1 MFTRSELENAITE
14 YENKA
19 KSFSDCEKLATFYT
33 IYNHKFA
40 PKEQTESRATYTETV
55 IDDYGD
61 SEFYSTIQGRE
72 AADVWDVIDE
82 LMMTLQVVN
91 PKLYNATL
99 RKIDSL

>member
-1 MFTRSELENAITE
+1 MLTRRELENAIAE
-14 YENKA
+14 CESNPS
-19 KSFSDCEKLATFYT
+19 SFNDCQKLATFYT
-33 IYNHKFA
+33 IYQHCFA
-40 PKEQTESRATYTETV
+40 EKEPKESRSVYTETV

-61 SEFYSTIQGRE
+61 SEFLDIIRDRE
-72 AADVWDVIDE
+72 AGDVWAVMDE